1 MNPVVDKEFANDAVS
16 EKAVRF
22 VQFNAQKSQFAT
34 IELQKQVE
42 TFTNAFL
49 LLQEPKVVKG
59 KPYGFPKW
67 AKLCS
72 TERQFRAAIV
82 HSKGLRV
89 FKLPQFTD
97 QDVVT
102 CLWEKVAN
110 QPTGSM
116 GKCPFLGNWWKQW
129 NMLIESRWK

>member
-1 MNPVVDKEFANDAVS
+1 MSLDEEFENDAVS

-59 KPYGFPKW
+59 KPYGFP
-67 AKLCS
+67 
-72 TERQFRAAIV
+72 
-82 HSKGLRV
+82 
-89 FKLPQFTD
+89 
-97 QDVVT
+97 
-102 CLWEKVAN
+102 
-110 QPTGSM
+110 
-116 GKCPFLGNWWKQW
+116 
-129 NMLIESRWK
+129 